1 MPGSADQIVS
11 FLKMKLEQRTRNLRE
26 AFRKLDKSNTG
37 FLSIEDFEGCLRD
50 FNLRLTRSA
59 LAAVVAKYDVN
70 NDGYVSWQEFCTVMT
85 GGKPSAK
92 VQAKL
97 KAAPAVKGG
106 PTDIEQAEEN
116 LRRVMYASTCT
127 LTQAFLHINRNRN
140 GYVDPAELARI
151 FRKANLELSD
161 AELKSILTHYDT
173 NKDGKIDINELAKAL
188 QADVK
193 RFEGYAQRGQKRA
206 RA

>member
-70 NDGYVSWQEFCTVMT
+70 NDGRISREELKYALNRRLASFGRAGRMT
-85 GGKPSAK
+85 
-92 VQAKL
+92 
-97 KAAPAVKGG
+97 
-106 PTDIEQAEEN
+106 AEE
-116 LRRVMYASTCT
+116 LDQLVAQYAGTST
-127 LTQAFLHINRNRN
+127 I
-140 GYVDPAELARI
+140 
-151 FRKANLELSD
+151 
-161 AELKSILTHYDT
+161 
-173 NKDGKIDINELAKAL
+173 
-188 QADVK
+188 
-193 RFEGYAQRGQKRA
+193 
-206 RA
+206 